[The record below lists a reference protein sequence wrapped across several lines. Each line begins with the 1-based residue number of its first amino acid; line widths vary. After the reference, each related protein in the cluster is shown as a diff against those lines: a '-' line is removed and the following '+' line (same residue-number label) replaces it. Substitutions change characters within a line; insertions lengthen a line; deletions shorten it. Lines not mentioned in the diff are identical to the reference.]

1 MKRKEKIA
9 ILIAASASI
18 VSGIVLIIALSLI
31 PDIPFRLEDE
41 YYGTSEAIEITKDD
55 YESLIKR
62 EKSFVVL
69 VDKPGCVT
77 TQTMRGFM
85 SNFPEDMQ
93 FKYYHLYWDEAKESS
108 LHEKV
113 KYTPSV
119 ALIHNGKVI
128 AFLDADS
135 KEDADRY
142 SDASALKDWIREY
155 IKF

>member
-9 ILIAASASI
+9 LLVAAIASI
-18 VSGIVLIIALSLI
+18 ISGITLIIVLMLI
-31 PDIPFRLEDE
+31 PDVPFKLEDE
-41 YYGTSEAIEITKDD
+41 YYGTSEEIAMTKDD
-55 YESLIKR
+55 YESLIKK

-69 VDKPGCVT
+69 VDKPGCAT
-77 TQTMRGFM
+77 TQTMRGYM
-85 SNFPEDMQ
+85 SNFPGDMQ
-93 FKYYHLYWDEAKESS
+93 FKYYHLYWDEAKETS

-142 SDASALKDWIREY
+142 NDAAALQDWIREY